1 MDKLCLKNLLEGNRE
16 GTEVLCG
23 QHQGQDPAPAKQT
36 CSGGFPSSEDAEI
49 GNGGW
54 CAEAP
59 RASSLRLVGR
69 GLER

>member
-1 MDKLCLKNLLEGNRE
+1 MDKLCLKNLLEANRE

-23 QHQGQDPAPAKQT
+23 QHPAPAKQT

-59 RASSLRLVGR
+59 RASSLRLVGH
-69 GLER
+69 GLEG

>member
-1 MDKLCLKNLLEGNRE
+1 MDKLCLKNLLEDNRE

-23 QHQGQDPAPAKQT
+23 QHSAPAKQT
-36 CSGGFPSSEDAEI
+36 CSGGFPSSEDTEI

-59 RASSLRLVGR
+59 RASSLRLVGH